1 MFLQSEY
8 ESIKKYKYDFI
19 SEDAADSSTFPAL
32 YAFWR
37 DHLFERVMRLFVWN
51 CTPIDQKQIEKVL
64 TIQGFAAVFPMP
76 KVTFKRDRRYP
87 AGELT
92 VFYGD
97 MSGVT
102 KYLDERVNYIA
113 HCPIWTGSRK
123 IDVDCAL
130 INNNALRNP
139 TMELIHQYAVKLA
152 HADVSLIMCMV
163 NHRLD
168 AGIPV
173 AKSQKHIESIRR
185 LQKKTFNGEFGSLAD
200 IGDIG
205 LEYVKITNG
214 CSEDI
219 TKLYEVREKLIKSF
233 YADIGV
239 RSAFEKNNNTVVDEI
254 TSDQSF
260 LLLNISDMLEQR
272 KLGCEKVN
280 SLYGTNWSVDIAP
293 EIKLIMEDRKEGE
306 TDENT
311 EDSEDIVQDGE

>member
-8 ESIKKYKYDFI
+8 ENIRTRCKINFI
-19 SEDAADSSTFPAL
+19 EEDAADSSTFSRL
-32 YAFWR
+32 YEFWK
-37 DHLFERVMRLFVWN
+37 DHLFERVMRLFVWESL
-51 CTPIDQKQIEKVL
+51 PIDQKQIEKVL
-64 TIQGFAAVFPMP
+64 TIQGYAGVFPMP
-76 KVTFKRDRRYP
+76 KKIFQAGSRFP

-92 VFYGD
+92 VFYGN

-102 KYLDERVNYIA
+102 KYTDEKVNYIA
-113 HCPIWTGSRK
+113 HCPIWTGKRK
-123 IDVDCAL
+123 IGVDCAL

-152 HADVSLIMCMV
+152 HADVSLIMCII

-168 AGIPV
+168 SGIPV
-173 AKSQKHIESIRR
+173 AKSQKHLESIKR
-185 LQKKTFNGEFGSLAD
+185 LQRKTFNGEYGVLAD

-205 LEYVKITNG
+205 LEYIKITNG
-214 CSEDI
+214 SSEDI

-260 LLLNISDMLEQR
+260 LLLNIADMLEQR
-272 KLGCEKVN
+272 KKGCEEVN
-280 SLYGTNWSVDIAP
+280 RLFGTNWSVDLAP
-293 EIKLIMEDRKEGE
+293 EIKLIMDGKEGVTNE
-306 TDENT
+306 DTEN
-311 EDSEDIVQDGE
+311 SQDII